1 MGYIYQIKNNIT
13 GKCYIGQTT
22 KLPETRWK
30 KHINSLTKKGGC
42 PALKDAITKYGID
55 SFTFRVLIICFDDA
69 VHLIEKEYI
78 EKYHAQ
84 VPNGY
89 NILPGGQL
97 GGGFLGKTH
106 STEAIDKIK
115 NSLKKFN
122 EAHPNHFETYR
133 EKLKESMK
141 KVDLSACIKKSEK
154 FQKAIKE
161 GRVGTQGPTSEEKKQ
176 KIREGVLKYYQTG
189 GTSTCVNIEKH
200 REVMTKARG
209 KPVVQYT
216 VENVFV
222 KDYLSIKNA
231 GRTSGISSK
240 CIQHALKIFG
250 RKAGGFLWKYI
261 TD

>member
-1 MGYIYQIKNNIT
+1 
-13 GKCYIGQTT
+13 
-22 KLPETRWK
+22 LPENRWK
-30 KHINSLTKKGGC
+30 RHISSLTNKGGC
-42 PALKDAITKYGID
+42 PALKDAITKYGIE

-106 STEAIDKIK
+106 SKETIEKIK
-115 NSLKKFN
+115 ESHKKFH
-122 EAHPNHFETYR
+122 EAHPDHFETYR

-154 FQKAIKE
+154 FQKAKRE
-161 GRVGTQGPTSEEKKQ
+161 GRVGAQGPTSEEKKH
-176 KIREGVLKYYQTG
+176 KISKSLHQYYKNG
-189 GTSTCVNIEKH
+189 GIISDKH
-200 REVMTKARG
+200 INAIKKALS
-209 KPVVQYT
+209 KPIAQYT
-216 VENVFV
+216 AENVFV
-222 KDYLSIKNA
+222 KNYLSIADA
-231 GRTSGISSK
+231 GRTSGVKENNIKHS
-240 CIQHALKIFG
+240 LKING

-261 TD
+261 E